1 MPQAFIMDKYILDN
15 VSRFHAM
22 VGKYK
27 PPAARKASEEASSNA
42 DMMVIA
48 RLRPL
53 LPDEANAGYPSSVIV
68 RPNKP
73 GIVDVHELR
82 QPVRGPAQLKV
93 HPKTRGLRCSGMI
106 TANSSV

>member
-1 MPQAFIMDKYILDN
+1 MPQAFVMDKYILDN

-27 PPAARKASEEASSNA
+27 PPAARKTSEQAGTNA
-42 DMMVIA
+42 DMMVVA

-53 LPDEANAGYPSSVIV
+53 LPDETNAGYPSSVII

-73 GIVDVHELR
+73 GVVDVHELR

-93 HPKTRGLRCSGMI
+93 NPKHEAFAALGR
-106 TANSSV
+106 